1 MTDPA
6 HAYIVLL
13 GLAGMLNPF
22 ALAIGGVLGWYADQK
37 RKIVIAGFAAA
48 VTSLILDIA
57 INLAGIPPVGGYEGG
72 ALAVFPA
79 RWIGA
84 SLVAAIVFALRR
96 QVIGRN

>member
-6 HAYIVLL
+6 HAYTVLL
-13 GLAGMLNPF
+13 GLAGILNPI
-22 ALAIGGVLGWYADQK
+22 ALLTGAVLGWYADQK

-48 VTSLILDIA
+48 VASLVIDA
-57 INLAGIPPVGGYEGG
+57 VMNLSGITPIGGYEGG

-84 SLVAAIVFALRR
+84 SLVALVVFALRR
-96 QVIGRN
+96 QLIRKS

>member
-13 GLAGMLNPF
+13 GLAGILNPF
-22 ALAIGGVLGWYADQK
+22 ALAVGGVLGWYADQK

-48 VTSLILDIA
+48 VASLILDIA
-57 INLAGIPPVGGYEGG
+57 INLAGLPPIGGYEGG

-79 RWIGA
+79 RWVGA
-84 SLVAAIVFALRR
+84 SLVALVVYALRR
-96 QVIGRN
+96 QFAGRS

>member
-6 HAYIVLL
+6 HAYIILL
-13 GLAGMLNPF
+13 GLAGILNPF
-22 ALAIGGVLGWYADQK
+22 ALAVGGVLGWYADQK
-37 RKIVIAGFAAA
+37 RKIVIAGFAGA
-48 VTSLILDIA
+48 VASLILDIA

-84 SLVAAIVFALRR
+84 SLVALAVFALRR
-96 QVIGRN
+96 QFAGKS